1 MVGGEHSLKTL
12 APQLLRFG
20 KAKGREISVL
30 AKHIGDINVQF
41 KILCMDFKLTLRD
54 YFFTVN
60 IFAFFYSC
68 LKVWSEV

>member
-1 MVGGEHSLKTL
+1 MVGGEHSLKIL

-20 KAKGREISVL
+20 KAKGGEISVL

-54 YFFTVN
+54 YIFSVN
-60 IFAFFYSC
+60 IFALFYLC